1 MIRSLLALGTLLVS
15 QFALADAPASYI
27 LPASLGPAVL
37 NQCSRSSPQNVE
49 EFFTPDPG
57 DVADMEVRLAPYIKN
72 RSSHIHF
79 ETYGRQYVGFTKK
92 GRRYLYGNF
101 FNLKLFDSSFPL
113 KNPQS
118 KPVVI
123 CDGGENFWGIVYSLD
138 SQSFSELH
146 FNGVG

>member
-1 MIRSLLALGTLLVS
+1 MIRSTFAVGILLVA
-15 QFALADAPASYI
+15 QAALADAPVSYI
-27 LPASLGPAVL
+27 LPAGLGPTAL

-57 DVADMEVRLAPYIKN
+57 DVADMEIRLVPYIKN
-72 RSSHIHF
+72 RSARMHF
-79 ETYGRQYVGFTKK
+79 ESYGRQYVGFTRK

-101 FNLKLFDSSFPL
+101 FNLKLFDSFFRL
-113 KNPQS
+113 KDPQS

-123 CDGGENFWGIVYSLD
+123 CDGGDNFWGIVYSLD
-138 SQSFSELH
+138 SRSFSDLQ